1 MNLQDTI
8 KLVDAALTNYL
19 GSNQPL
25 NYHSGKAIY
34 VSETGLYS
42 LINGSQNFKNKKE
55 LKQQI
60 EKWIVDLRYGRNSG
74 LMDIFTFVKG
84 YNLAFDI
91 TSDWFQDLWYPLS
104 KSQPAP
110 RGGLTKVES
119 RRN

>member
-1 MNLQDTI
+1 MKFKFSEMYKNPKDALFRYVDSEDKMNLQDTI

-60 EKWIVDLRYGRNSG
+60 EKWIVDLRYGRNSKR
-74 LMDIFTFVKG
+74 V
-84 YNLAFDI
+84 
-91 TSDWFQDLWYPLS
+91 
-104 KSQPAP
+104 
-110 RGGLTKVES
+110 
-119 RRN
+119 